1 MIKKSRRP
9 SQEINS
15 SSMADIAFLLLIFFL
30 VTTTIDM
37 DKGLGIILPAEGEE
51 TEIKKFHAEFP
62 KGKGVS
68 YRLEADTNG
77 NIIYVNENFEKVSGY
92 KKEEVLGKPHNI
104 IRHPDMPKK
113 IYEVM
118 WDTIKS
124 GKIWEGTLKN
134 KTKNGKC
141 NRRRKRK
148 SSKNC

>member
-1 MIKKSRRP
+1 MKNFILK
-9 SQEINS
+9 QYF
-15 SSMADIAFLLLIFFL
+15 DILN
-30 VTTTIDM
+30 
-37 DKGLGIILPAEGEE
+37 
-51 TEIKKFHAEFP
+51 KKFIITET
-62 KGKGVS
+62 
-68 YRLEADTNG
+68 DTNG

-134 KTKNGKC
+134 KAKNGKDYFIKTIISPIFDE
-141 NRRRKRK
+141 NGKIIKFTSIKQDITHLINIRNQLATEK
-148 SSKNC
+148 SLLQ